1 MRCFFM
7 TVPEACQL
15 LLKASATWSGGE
27 ICVLDM
33 GEPLKIV
40 DVVRNLI
47 LLSGLRPDTD
57 IKIQLPA
64 CVPARSS
71 TKGNNLLDNSPV
83 RR

>member
-1 MRCFFM
+1 
-7 TVPEACQL
+7 
-15 LLKASATWSGGE
+15 
-27 ICVLDM
+27 M